1 MQSSN
6 SMTFPH
12 SLQCPAVGFDQHRPR
27 KNAPQ
32 WGQRFVEKTRIAKGI
47 SNAIAISMSGILE
60 NRTPTTS
67 RTAIVNNRINAALY
81 FFLLAYFFI

>member
-1 MQSSN
+1 
-6 SMTFPH
+6 
-12 SLQCPAVGFDQHRPR
+12 
-27 KNAPQ
+27 
-32 WGQRFVEKTRIAKGI
+32 VEKTRIAKGI